1 MKITLYTT
9 HCPMCNILEN
19 LLERK
24 GLSYDIVDDVNVMI
38 EKGFTA
44 APILQ
49 VDDVIYNYPQAKL
62 WIGEQK

>member
-24 GLSYDIVDDVNVMI
+24 GLSYEVVDDVNVMI

-49 VDDVIYNYPQAKL
+49 VDDVIYSYPQAKL